1 MEASGRQTSGEIFF
15 LQIRVTAFADKSM
28 VVFKES
34 WAQRV
39 CNAFISFLCSSN
51 YARSQVPA
59 HAVE

>member
-39 CNAFISFLCSSN
+39 
-51 YARSQVPA
+51 
-59 HAVE
+59 